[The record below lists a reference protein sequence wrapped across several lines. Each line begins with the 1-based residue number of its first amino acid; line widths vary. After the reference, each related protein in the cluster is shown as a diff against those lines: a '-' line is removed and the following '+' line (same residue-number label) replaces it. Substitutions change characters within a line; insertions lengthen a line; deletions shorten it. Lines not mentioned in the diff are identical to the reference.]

1 MSKYSV
7 LPNEVG
13 ALNWYVLHSQA
24 VLIMIIWMN
33 CCQHARN
40 RPQMFSSS
48 KTGCTPNKV
57 NNLLL
62 AIFNTGTSSPGSPV
76 FLSSNQ
82 WLGSLIKSFSSIIE
96 EPGRQ
101 KLLAHSSNRCSHWT
115 TWNCKDSGIRRAFVP
130 WVLKIYIL
138 RRKGCC
144 NQVFAIF
151 HIGLDFL
158 RGMFCRCP
166 DSLLF
171 CLYGLTFLFARIQF
185 SHKGKHFFWF

>member
-1 MSKYSV
+1 M
-7 LPNEVG
+7 
-13 ALNWYVLHSQA
+13 
-24 VLIMIIWMN
+24 
-33 CCQHARN
+33 
-40 RPQMFSSS
+40 
-48 KTGCTPNKV
+48 GCTPNKV

-62 AIFNTGTSSPGSPV
+62 AIFNTGTSSLRSPV

-82 WLGSLIKSFSSIIE
+82 WLSSLIKSFSSIIE

-101 KLLAHSSNRCSHWT
+101 KLLAHSSNRCSHWS
-115 TWNCKDSGIRRAFVP
+115 TWNCKDSGIRRAFVL

-138 RRKGCC
+138 CRKGCC
-144 NQVFAIF
+144 NQVFVIF

-171 CLYGLTFLFARIQF
+171 CLYRLTFLFAQIQF